1 MPCLLQISVIFV
13 PPSENEP
20 CHLWWGMDVKRFPFL
35 NREKIS
41 VRWLLITLEPRDR
54 WTGHEECVFF
64 EEDTRDVPMED
75 PKSEFEMM
83 EMSSKS
89 SKYGV
94 ELLLIIL
101 ELNGLYQKDV
111 ACICVMC
118 IHRNH

>member
-1 MPCLLQISVIFV
+1 M
-13 PPSENEP
+13 
-20 CHLWWGMDVKRFPFL
+20 KRFPFL

-54 WTGHEECVFF
+54 PWTGHEECVDSRKIRGMFHQ
-64 EEDTRDVPMED
+64 ED

-111 ACICVMC
+111 VSMCVMC